1 MPDLPA
7 TLIATLVCS
16 YWAIVLLKLAV
27 VRWRQHKTGALV
39 PRLSTERRIWPLWI
53 AAIVAWHALP
63 LFATIHWGTWYGLP
77 NWALSRGVV
86 PVRWGAALVGLGC
99 FVATVHCWIVMGRNW
114 SVAVLPG
121 QTKQL
126 VTNGPF
132 ALVRHP
138 IYALSILLMVCSVV
152 AVPNLLLAVAA
163 AVHITL
169 MRRKAQIEEQFLAGE
184 FGDTWQVYAARTGR
198 FLPRR
203 TATVV
208 ARPHLL
214 SRTARTAD
222 SRSKSPAGRSGN

>member
-27 VRWRQHKTGALV
+27 VRWRQHKTGALI
-39 PRLSTERRIWPLWI
+39 PRLSTERRIWPVWI
-53 AAIVAWHALP
+53 AAIVAWHAIP
-63 LFATIHWGTWYGLP
+63 LFATIHWGRWYGLP
-77 NWALSRGVV
+77 DWALSVTV
-86 PVRWGAALVGLGC
+86 LPIRWGAALIGLGC
-99 FVATVHCWIVMGRNW
+99 FVATVHCWVVMGRNW

-138 IYALSILLMVCSVV
+138 IYALSILLMLCSVV
-152 AVPNLLLAVAA
+152 AVPNLILAVAA

-184 FGDTWQVYAARTGR
+184 FGDAWQVYASYTGR
-198 FLPRR
+198 FLPRP
-203 TATVV
+203 TTTPV

-214 SRTARTAD
+214 NHARRQAT
-222 SRSKSPAGRSGN
+222 SRSPEGSARSSH